1 MNTLRRLALILLL
14 TPSLAGAAD
23 GMDYTTAYRCQA
35 DATNQD
41 LVDTCSAS
49 FPELTQSA
57 AEAISHWRSR
67 NAVKAKLAHDACEAE
82 NKGPSEEA
90 TQFRLQMNGLRFDLK
105 TDFKLRTEDEGQSA
119 CVAALEQLDTGDAD
133 LDFE

>member
-35 DATNQD
+35 DAINQD

-49 FPELTQSA
+49 FP
-57 AEAISHWRSR
+57 
-67 NAVKAKLAHDACEAE
+67 N
-82 NKGPSEEA
+82 
-90 TQFRLQMNGLRFDLK
+90 
-105 TDFKLRTEDEGQSA
+105 
-119 CVAALEQLDTGDAD
+119 
-133 LDFE
+133 